1 MGATPYLVDGVLR
14 RSAGLPLAYL
24 PRVLPIGTSPVM
36 LSRRE
41 EMIVGSIDGPLVV
54 ENIIGDE
61 LRDEVVRV
69 ARVAIREEV

>member
-1 MGATPYLVDGVLR
+1 MTTPT
-14 RSAGLPLAYL
+14 LPVHALYSHLGTA
-24 PRVLPIGTSPVM
+24 IATSPVM

-41 EMIVGSIDGPLVV
+41 EMVVGSIDGPLVV

>member
-1 MGATPYLVDGVLR
+1 
-14 RSAGLPLAYL
+14 
-24 PRVLPIGTSPVM
+24 
-36 LSRRE
+36 
-41 EMIVGSIDGPLVV
+41 MIVGSIDGPLVV